1 MFFHIPQLLL
11 IGVLSLITGFGGID
25 NINNDYIWV
34 AFVLSI
40 IATSISIIRTSFK
53 FQKTSSIY
61 HSASGQYSDI
71 KKDLTT
77 KLKLG
82 FSDLDDIEETQRLY
96 NEKVKFIN
104 SYAPHFSRFA

>member
-1 MFFHIPQLLL
+1 MFFHVPQLILT
-11 IGVLSLITGFGGID
+11 GSLSLITGFSGID
-25 NINNDYIWV
+25 NINNNYIWI
-34 AFVLSI
+34 AFVLSV

-53 FQKTSSIY
+53 FQKTSSVY
-61 HSASGQYSDI
+61 HSASGQYSDL
-71 KKDLTT
+71 KNDLIT

-82 FSDLDDIEETQRLY
+82 FSDLDDIEDTQRLY

>member
-11 IGVLSLITGFGGID
+11 IGVLSLITGFSGIED
-25 NINNDYIWV
+25 INNDYIWT

-61 HSASGQYSDI
+61 HSASGQYSDL
-71 KKDLTT
+71 KKDLT
-77 KLKLG
+77 
-82 FSDLDDIEETQRLY
+82 
-96 NEKVKFIN
+96 
-104 SYAPHFSRFA
+104 